1 MLRGVMIIEGS
12 PRGMAKQFRSI
23 VKKEMEKLIDEWHSD
38 TLPKHFEKGAGRRYK
53 KEYSPRSVKYLRYKQ
68 KKRPMAGPL
77 EFSGKSKRQLT
88 RRIRIS
94 TTSKKAT
101 GKMDAPRYFWM
112 RPPGHPKKGEELTAV
127 TKKETLIMA
136 KLLNERVTKRLNA
149 IKDKQVIK

>member
-12 PRGMAKQFRSI
+12 PRGMAKQFRSM
-23 VKKEMEKLIDEWHSD
+23 VKEEMEKLIEEWHSD

-53 KEYSPRSVKYLRYKQ
+53 YSPRSVKYLRYKQ

-77 EFSGKSKRQLT
+77 EFSGKS
-88 RRIRIS
+88 RRRLERSIRI
-94 TTSKKAT
+94 TATKKRAS
-101 GKMDAPRYFWM
+101 GAMQAPRYFWM
-112 RPPGHPKKGEELTAV
+112 RPPGHPKKGEELVAV

-149 IKDKQVIK
+149 VKDKEVVR